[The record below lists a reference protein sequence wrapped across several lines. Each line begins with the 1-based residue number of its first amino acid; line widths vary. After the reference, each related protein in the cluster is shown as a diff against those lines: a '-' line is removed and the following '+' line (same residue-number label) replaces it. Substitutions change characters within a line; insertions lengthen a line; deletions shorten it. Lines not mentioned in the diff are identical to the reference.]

1 MKSLTK
7 LMTSGVFAYGV
18 VFASEASA
26 AASAGWGQNNTAP
39 TGVPTE
45 LESTIMNIINYILG
59 FITLIATLI
68 IIYGGVLYLTSAGN
82 EDQIGNAKKT
92 IVYGVVGI
100 IVCGLAYA
108 MVTVVSTVLGGSGG
122 GTAA

>member
-1 MKSLTK
+1 MKNLTK
-7 LMTSGVFAYGV
+7 FMTTGVFAYGV

-39 TGVPTE
+39 SGVPTE
-45 LESTIMNIINYILG
+45 LEGTVMNITNYILG
-59 FITLIATLI
+59 FVTLIATLI

-82 EDQIGNAKKT
+82 EDLISKAKTT
-92 IVYGVVGI
+92 IVYGIVGI

-108 MVTVVSTVLGGSGG
+108 MVTVVGTVLGGSGG